1 MNVGNRLPTKELCYH
16 SLRFSRPLH
25 STGAPNGT
33 RSGNQSRAGQRVPAL
48 IPMSMYRGMG
58 AGCRREA
65 PTQAM
70 SAGSS

>member
-1 MNVGNRLPTKELCYH
+1 MNVENGLPTKELCYH

-25 STGAPNGT
+25 STAGAEWHTQRQPI
-33 RSGNQSRAGQRVPAL
+33 SRRQRVPAL

-58 AGCRREA
+58 AGYRREA